1 MFLTK
6 WLGDAWDTMTNQKH
20 SSIKLAFIQC
30 GVLNAIDGS
39 EDNLI
44 TWPSRDL
51 EVAYTVRWKRRS
63 RRVKRRRVRRLR
75 SPHSKGTYAG
85 REGGGSVVENG
96 LSSTSQRCRPGI

>member
-1 MFLTK
+1 MSDKRVFLTK
-6 WLGDAWDTMTNQKH
+6 WLGDAWDTMMNQKH

-51 EVAYTVRWKRRS
+51 EVAYTVEEEEPES
-63 RRVKRRRVRRLR
+63 EEEE
-75 SPHSKGTYAG
+75 SET
-85 REGGGSVVENG
+85 
-96 LSSTSQRCRPGI
+96 T